1 MREKK
6 SPCEWSTSTEFSY
19 FRRKMSCSFPSE
31 HLVNFFGHL
40 RILSDPYEKS
50 WHSQDE
56 NVAPIKIDGR
66 YRIYPITRQR
76 NSGDLISGD
85 YFSHISLQSA
95 VCQQPALPPPA
106 PINTNSPSPQII
118 ERFHSSG
125 QQLCQFIVTEAIFY
139 IWKEFNSHRTSL
151 DHTTWSPFHCFGTPI
166 RPTWRH
172 VKTLYSMVSA

>member
-19 FRRKMSCSFPSE
+19 FSRKTSCSFPSE
-31 HLVNFFGHL
+31 RLLNFFGHL
-40 RILSDPYEKS
+40 RILSDPYKKS

-56 NVAPIKIDGR
+56 NVTPIKIYGR

-76 NSGDLISGD
+76 TSGDLKSGD
-85 YFSHISLQSA
+85 YILHFSLQSA
-95 VCQQPALPPPA
+95 VYQQPALPPS
-106 PINTNSPSPQII
+106 PINTNRPSPQII
-118 ERFHSSG
+118 ERFHSHG
-125 QQLCQFIVTEAIFY
+125 QQLCQFIVTEESFY
-139 IWKEFNSHRTSL
+139 IWIEFNSHRTTL
-151 DHTTWSPFHCFGTPI
+151 DHTTWPPFHCFGTPI